1 MTRFSKGCAPRCASA
16 DPMRVLVGA
25 DEHAVARAAAA
36 LIAARRPHVLG
47 VATGS
52 SPVLTYHELVRAH
65 SLPADVQLC
74 LLDEYVGLAPDDPRR
89 YRAVIVDQLASPLGL
104 ADDQIHA
111 PDVDSDDLDLAAD
124 HYEQL
129 LRDLGGVDVQILG
142 IGRNG
147 HIGFNEPGTA
157 AESRTHVGFLHDA
170 TRLDNARFFA
180 GIECVPHKVVTQG
193 PATIADARSIVLI
206 ATGAAKNAAM
216 AAFIARRKSRL
227 VPASCL
233 FDHPDL
239 TVIGDHAALD
249 GATYPRT
256 LLEPL

>member
-1 MTRFSKGCAPRCASA
+1 
-16 DPMRVLVGA
+16 MRVLVGA
-25 DEHAVARAAAA
+25 DEHAVARVSAA
-36 LIAARRPHVLG
+36 LIAERRPHVLG

-52 SPVLTYHELVRAH
+52 TPVLTYHELVRAR
-65 SLPADVQLC
+65 SLPADVHLC
-74 LLDEYVGLAPDDPRR
+74 LLDEYVGLAPEDPRR
-89 YRAVIVDQLASPLGL
+89 YRAVIVEQLAAPLGL
-104 ADDQIHA
+104 PDHHVHA

-124 HYEQL
+124 QYEQL

-157 AESRTHVGFLHDA
+157 IESRTHVGFLHEA

-180 GIECVPHKVVTQG
+180 GPERVPHKVVTQG
-193 PATIADARSIVLI
+193 LATIADARSIILI
-206 ATGAAKNAAM
+206 ATGAAKNEAM
-216 AAFIARRKSRL
+216 TALVTRRKSPL
-227 VPASCL
+227 VPASGL

-249 GATYPRT
+249 ASTYPRT
-256 LLEPL
+256 LLEPV